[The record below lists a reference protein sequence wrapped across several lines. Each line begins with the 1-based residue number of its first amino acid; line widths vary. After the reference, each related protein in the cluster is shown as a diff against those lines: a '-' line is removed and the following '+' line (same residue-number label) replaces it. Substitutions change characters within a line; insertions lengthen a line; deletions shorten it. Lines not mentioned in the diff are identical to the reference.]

1 MEDNLGCIATAND
14 PILQGKIKHMQ
25 IKQSFLRDY
34 QDIEEIKLQYIEST
48 KQIADGLTK
57 PLAMT
62 PFTAFRNSLVR
73 DVLNISINNL
83 YGGQRT

>member
-1 MEDNLGCIATAND
+1 
-14 PILQGKIKHMQ
+14 MQ

-73 DVLNISINNL
+73 DVLNISIDNL